1 MPYDNTQTEQIT
13 NDSISR
19 ESLDRDIIR
28 NSKGIVE
35 LQINSSDKVKLGVPL
50 ITTEIGLSSFDNV
63 VDTKFTYFPPPVTAD
78 PIVAAEAAQAAAE
91 EELFKFMPSDGTFIR
106 KPSGRQDMRNWDI
119 WWMIDGKKQRL
130 VRNSGNTIQDHWW
143 KHVQVLLRER
153 NSSYDSIQIIDDVNF
168 WNKIPNNVS
177 VPTNWPRWS
186 EWTDYHPSETGY
198 EALPPNDPGQS
209 TYWDEMRVKYEG
221 KMVFVPGP
229 LTGANTGEW
238 TTAMP
243 PVSLFV
249 LINGKW
255 RPIIDF
261 NATKPMP
268 QSTGPS
274 TEHHP
279 NNNPD
284 FVTNLSGGQSPTVY
298 KQRRDAVVLFDA
310 IARTN
315 GVPTFS
321 ESSKPYVPD
330 SYASP
335 INGSLWWSAN
345 SFSIPGKSWIYID
358 RNSDNQIYTGT
369 DAGTFSI
376 DSWENTRQYRGIGSW
391 FPDPPMAE
399 RLEPYIISGVPYKLR
414 GADAA
419 WKTIHGTSYDILS
432 PQDPIVERN
441 SPFWESAYPYTNV
454 GLHVAPLTLEEYQI
468 YLNTGPDKWDKEWLT
483 DYYPPGDEK
492 YYESAPGVPT
502 TTPPPGP
509 PVGA

>member
-78 PIVAAEAAQAAAE
+78 PFVAAEAAQAAEE

-198 EALPPNDPGQS
+198 QALPPDNPGQPG
-209 TYWDEMRVKYEG
+209 YWDSMRVKYEG
-221 KMVFVPGP
+221 KMVFVPGD
-229 LTGANTGEW
+229 LTGPDAGQYKPG
-238 TTAMP
+238 AP
-243 PVSLFV
+243 PTSLYV

-255 RPIIDF
+255 RPIIDYRS
-261 NATKPMP
+261 TRPLP
-268 QSTGPS
+268 QSPGPS
-274 TEHHP
+274 LEHHP
-279 NNNPD
+279 ENNAEYAVINGVQIPSY
-284 FVTNLSGGQSPTVY
+284 FR
-298 KQRRDAVVLFDA
+298 QRKDAIILFDA

-321 ESSKPYVPD
+321 ENSKPYVNTG
-330 SYASP
+330 YGSP
-335 INGSLWWSAN
+335 INGALWWSAN
-345 SFSIPGKSWIYID
+345 SFSVPGAAWIYGNKNRD
-358 RNSDNQIYTGT
+358 GDTYTGPGANT
-369 DAGTFSI
+369 YSI
-376 DSWENTRQYRGIGSW
+376 DDVNFRGQRRGFW
-391 FPDPPMAE
+391 FPTPETAE
-399 RLEPYIISGVPYKLR
+399 LLEPYVISGTKYKLR
-414 GADAA
+414 GADAVF
-419 WKTIHGTSYDILS
+419 KTIHGTSYEILNPS
-432 PQDPIVERN
+432 DPIVERH

-454 GLHVAPLTLEEYQI
+454 GLYVTPLTLEEYQI

>member
-198 EALPPNDPGQS
+198 KALPPDNPGQPG
-209 TYWDEMRVKYEG
+209 YWDSMRVKYEG
-221 KMVFVPGP
+221 QMVFVHGDIVAGK
-229 LTGANTGEW
+229 TIW
-238 TTAMP
+238 TERMP
-243 PVSLFV
+243 PNNLFV
-249 LINGKW
+249 LINGNW
-255 RPIIDF
+255 RPLINQQWSRAFPIGSND
-261 NATKPMP
+261 
-268 QSTGPS
+268 SL
-274 TEHHP
+274 EHHP
-279 NNNPD
+279 ENNPD
-284 FVTNLSGGQSPTVY
+284 FGVINGVSTPTFI
-298 KQRRDAVVLFDA
+298 KHRKDAILLFDA
-310 IARTN
+310 IARNN
-315 GVPTFS
+315 GLPTFS
-321 ESSKPYVPD
+321 ENSKPYFNT
-330 SYASP
+330 SYGMP
-335 INGSLWWSAN
+335 TNGSLWFGAN
-345 SFSIPGKSWIYID
+345 SFSIPGKAWLYID
-358 RNSDNQIYTGT
+358 KNSNGDTYNGV
-369 DAGTFSI
+369 DANTFNI
-376 DSWENTRQYRGIGSW
+376 DDPAWRANKLGSW
-391 FPDPPMAE
+391 FPSPSTAAV
-399 RLEPYIISGVPYKLR
+399 LEPYIISGFPYKLR
-414 GADAA
+414 GADGVF
-419 WKTIHGTSYDILS
+419 KTIHGTSYEILNPGDDLVKS
-432 PQDPIVERN
+432 N
-441 SPFWESAYPYTNV
+441 SPFWQTAV
-454 GLHVAPLTLEEYQI
+454 GNDVAPLTLEEYQI